1 MGHRMAR
8 GAWWGRRASCVLAAL
23 LALTAAPA
31 AAQEAEPEGA
41 PAAAL
46 PRPVNVSAL
55 SHHDALRLAAE
66 RNVALMARALEPQR
80 AGAAASAARRGNV
93 PELGMVGAVR
103 QTLGQERRALEWVP
117 SITYGSW
124 FGTSVRAEATVVEGI
139 SGNPESRR
147 TVFVEVSQALLRN
160 SPFVGAGAALDQAD
174 LEVEVARQRF
184 RAELNLLLE
193 RTDRAYWDL
202 VFAREDVEIKRRGH
216 ERARVQFEET
226 TENIRR
232 GLLAPGDIFVV
243 EESVVDA
250 EERLSRAEETRE
262 LATSAL
268 RELVRVPSGMPLVP
282 ATPATPDGADPTELD
297 SGNLTLARHPEVVA
311 ARLSAQQAK
320 VGVGGDTSAALPALD
335 AFGSFA
341 VGDGEDFLGVPVA
354 DDPELRAGLRVAIPL
369 TWGPDTARVARART
383 EYQQRV
389 LELADAEREASAA
402 TRDAGTRL
410 RGRRK
415 RLELA
420 ARIVDLAQ
428 KKLDNEKEKY
438 RSGLSTLVDVVRFQ
452 RELDEAASAAL
463 RSRVE
468 LLTARTAV
476 LAARG
481 DLHEAMGIVVR

>member
-1 MGHRMAR
+1 MGR
-8 GAWWGRRASCVLAAL
+8 GAAWRGRAPGVLAAL
-23 LALTAAPA
+23 LALAAPA
-31 AAQEAEPEGA
+31 AAQDGA
-41 PAAAL
+41 APTA

-55 SHHDALRLAAE
+55 GHDDALRLAAE
-66 RNVALMARALEPQR
+66 RNLALLARALDPQR
-80 AGAAASAARRGNV
+80 AEAEARAARRAFV

-103 QTLGQERRALEWVP
+103 ETLGQERRALEWIP

-124 FGTSVRAEATVVEGI
+124 FGTAVRAEATVVEGI
-139 SGNPESRR
+139 SGNPESTR
-147 TVFVEVSQALLRN
+147 TLFVEVSQALLRG

-174 LEVEVARQRF
+174 VEVEVARQRY
-184 RAELNLLLE
+184 RAELLSLLE

-202 VFAREDVEIKRRGH
+202 VFAREDVDIKRRGH

-268 RELVRVPSGMPLVP
+268 RELVRVPPELPVVP
-282 ATPATPDGADPTELD
+282 ATPAAPDGADPADAE
-297 SGNLTLARHPEVVA
+297 SSALAASKHPEVVA
-311 ARLSAQQAK
+311 ARLAAQQAK
-320 VGVGGDTSAALPALD
+320 LGVGGDTSAALPAVD
-335 AFGSFA
+335 AFGSLA
-341 VGDGEDFLGVPVA
+341 VGEGEDFLGVPVS
-354 DDPELRAGLRVAIPL
+354 DDPELRAGLRLAIPL
-369 TWGPDTARVARART
+369 TWGPDSARVTRART
-383 EYQQRV
+383 AYQQRL
-389 LELADAEREASAA
+389 LELADAERAVTAG
-402 TRDAGTRL
+402 TRDAATRL

-452 RELDEAASAAL
+452 RELDEAASSAL
-463 RSRVE
+463 RARVE

-481 DLHEAMGIVVR
+481 DLDEAMRIVVR

>member
-1 MGHRMAR
+1 MGRRAC
-8 GAWWGRRASCVLAAL
+8 WGRRATCALAAL
-23 LALTAAPA
+23 LALGSAPA
-31 AAQEAEPEGA
+31 AAQEGSGA
-41 PAAAL
+41 SAAA

-55 SHHDALRLAAE
+55 GHDDALRLAAE
-66 RNVALMARALEPQR
+66 RNLALLARALDPQR
-80 AGAAASAARRGNV
+80 AEAAASAARRDFM
-93 PELGMVGAVR
+93 PELGMLGAVR
-103 QTLGQERRALEWVP
+103 ETVGQDRRALEWVP

-124 FGTSVRAEATVVEGI
+124 FGTAVRAEATVVEGI
-139 SGNPESRR
+139 SGNPESTR
-147 TVFVEVSQALLRN
+147 TLFVEVSQALLRG

-174 LEVEVARQRF
+174 LEVEVARQRY
-184 RAELNLLLE
+184 RLELLFLLE

-250 EERLSRAEETRE
+250 EERLNRAEETRE

-268 RELVRVPSGMPLVP
+268 RELVRVPPGMALAPS
-282 ATPATPDGADPTELD
+282 TPATPTDADPADAEAVIVA
-297 SGNLTLARHPEVVA
+297 GKHPQVVA
-311 ARLSAQQAK
+311 ARLAAKQAQL
-320 VGVGGDTSAALPALD
+320 GVGGDTSAALPALD

-341 VGDGEDFLGVPVA
+341 VGEGEDFLRVPVS
-354 DDPELRAGLRVAIPL
+354 DDPELRAGLRVVIPL
-369 TWGPDTARVARART
+369 GWGPDTARVARART
-383 EYQQRV
+383 EHQQRL
-389 LELADAEREASAA
+389 LELADAERAVAA
-402 TRDAGTRL
+402 TTRDAATRL

-463 RSRVE
+463 RARVE

-481 DLHEAMGIVVR
+481 DLDEAMRIVVR